1 MPAKVFCRKKDGI
14 MNASSFL
21 NLIQYY
27 SIAPTMS
34 CDHEKYAVYGIRG
47 KELTIIIIY
56 ITYREL

>member
-1 MPAKVFCRKKDGI
+1 MPAKVFCRKKVTDNGI

-27 SIAPTMS
+27 STMC